1 MKKILIIIGLIVVLG
16 GITAMTLLK
25 EDKGVEVTV
34 QKINRGTVIKKVTGS
49 GRIKPAL
56 EVKISANVSGKILHI
71 YAEEGD
77 SVKKGELLVQLDREQ
92 YVAAL
97 QRAESALLAAVANE
111 KKSENDMTRTQ
122 KLYEQKLISDAD
134 YEAADASLEALKAQ
148 RQQMEASRNEAQDK
162 LNKTRLYATMDGIV
176 TKLNKEEG
184 EMAIGATFQEDV
196 IMVISD
202 LSVMESVIEVDENE
216 VVNLQLGD
224 TCDVELDAFP
234 DTTFRGKVSKI
245 ANTAITRGLGTQ
257 EEITNFEVTVTINN
271 ADHRFRPGM
280 STTVDVY
287 SKRADNVLRIPIQA
301 VTVREKQKL
310 KKKTDVEDKKPLTE
324 ETSSK
329 PAGKDMVEV
338 VFIVDKNNR
347 TNMHP
352 IKVGINDDDY
362 YALTSGLNEGDR
374 IVTGPY
380 KILSKKLKNDE
391 KVRIK
396 KEKTQHD

>member
-1 MKKILIIIGLIVVLG
+1 M
-16 GITAMTLLK
+16 
-25 EDKGVEVTV
+25 
-34 QKINRGTVIKKVTGS
+34 
-49 GRIKPAL
+49 
-56 EVKISANVSGKILHI
+56 
-71 YAEEGD
+71 
-77 SVKKGELLVQLDREQ
+77 
-92 YVAAL
+92 
-97 QRAESALLAAVANE
+97 AAVANE